1 MEKVVLKKGQMSLFL
16 VNNPDS
22 PYYQSEAFGKLLGF
36 IQKHPRECNLREQN
50 GKRSIV
56 IKNVPT
62 VEAACGYLQE
72 MEKINSTDF

>member
-1 MEKVVLKKGQMSLFL
+1 MSYSVFRFL
-16 VNNPDS
+16 IEFLRDDPR
-22 PYYQSEAFGKLLGF
+22 GKLLGF

-72 MEKINSTDF
+72 MEKINSTNF